1 MVTLAHVSVKN
12 FASVTWFA
20 MFTTLNPYG
29 QAANW
34 ASVVSFGAVALVL
47 VAATRGRLGYRPGLH
62 DDGGAKV
69 FDERGEPHAT
79 AAQHDSTTTAATRET
94 TCRSR
99 SGA

>member
-12 FASVTWFA
+12 FASVMWFA

-47 VAATRGRLGYRPGLH
+47 VAATRGRLGYRRELH
-62 DDGGAKV
+62 ADGRAK
-69 FDERGEPHAT
+69 
-79 AAQHDSTTTAATRET
+79 AA
-94 TCRSR
+94 
-99 SGA
+99 